1 MECYKCNLDAIVFL
15 QALHDLL
22 LEVVCLSAYIVQE
35 REDI

>member
-1 MECYKCNLDAIVFL
+1 MECYKCNVDAIVFL
-15 QALHDLL
+15 QALYDLL